1 MFDRVLNAPLII
13 LDILDVPVEVR
24 SQLVKRKVSV
34 SFFEVYTHRKHENDS
49 LIASR
54 DIFNKTLIQK
64 YVTRKEVFKSRQFD
78 FIYYKSFMT
87 IFNPFHSL

>member
-1 MFDRVLNAPLII
+1 MFDRVMNAPLII

-54 DIFNKTLIQK
+54 DIFNKTLIQ
-64 YVTRKEVFKSRQFD
+64 SD
-78 FIYYKSFMT
+78 FLKICDKKRS
-87 IFNPFHSL
+87 I